1 MEAARGLASM
11 EAGIGALF
19 VGFADWV
26 EGGVEVVGAGTSRRT
41 DALRNI
47 LADMLNVCKSGM

>member
-1 MEAARGLASM
+1 M

-26 EGGVEVVGAGTSRRT
+26 EGGVEVVGAGTSREA
-41 DALRNI
+41 DALRKNFGGHVER
-47 LADMLNVCKSGM
+47 L